1 MRGAQ
6 TGLIHIEYGFAAS
19 GNLDYLKLW
28 SSIARG
34 HWLLACEHW
43 MSLSTFHRTGVHFD
57 NGYRSEGL
65 SDILESV
72 MQHQTAFSLPPDL
85 GRQGLLQIS
94 TPTEEESTA
103 AAAALNESV
112 RASRRGVRRAH
123 AGLRSPGGLMYFTGG
138 MASAERMRFS
148 VTFRSR

>member
-1 MRGAQ
+1 MTLNENQRLECILESAVVVSWTDLMRGAQ

-28 SSIARG
+28 SSITRG
-34 HWLLACEHW
+34 HWLLACEYW
-43 MSLSTFHRTGVHFD
+43 MSPSTSHSTGVHFD

-65 SDILESV
+65 SHILESV

-103 AAAALNESV
+103 AAAALNEAFERLDAA
-112 RASRRGVRRAH
+112 RAEPTLA
-123 AGLRSPGGLMYFTGG
+123 
-138 MASAERMRFS
+138 
-148 VTFRSR
+148 